1 LNYFFKVVLNSLN
14 PLKANLLPNFL
25 LSPQQQNRKNPVSWR
40 NRVSEYPQSFTINKV
55 VIVKSKLSPLKTQNY

>member
-1 LNYFFKVVLNSLN
+1 MPMQPELILNSLN
-14 PLKANLLPNFL
+14 LKKANPLQNFL

-40 NRVSEYPQSFTINKV
+40 NQVSEYPQSFTINKV